1 MYSRTRATR
10 LLLRC
15 GVLAFLACSLEPH
28 VPIITRLAAFECGN
42 PACTLL
48 GTQLPG
54 LPPLTGLFMV
64 GAWFKGTQD
73 VHWSIRWP
81 GDSVHADFAAVR
93 DSSIVAAQLDSMPS
107 NAVLIL
113 TVSLIAGGH
122 ASLSWDYR
130 APAVNFR

>member
-10 LLLRC
+10 LCLRFA
-15 GVLAFLACSLEPH
+15 VLASVACSLDPRL
-28 VPIITRLAAFECGN
+28 PIITRLAAFACGN
-42 PACTLL
+42 PSCTLL
-48 GTQLPG
+48 GAQLPG

-64 GAWFKGTQD
+64 GGWFKGTQD

-81 GDSVHADFAAVR
+81 SDSVHADFTAAR
-93 DSSIVAAQLDSMPS
+93 DSSIVAAQLDSMPA

-113 TVSLIAGGH
+113 TVNLIGGGH

-130 APAVNFR
+130 

>member
-1 MYSRTRATR
+1 MYSRTRVTR
-10 LLLRC
+10 TLLRFA
-15 GVLAFLACSLEPH
+15 VLALVACSFEPRL
-28 VPIITRLAAFECGN
+28 PIITRLSAFSCGN
-42 PACTLL
+42 PACTNL
-48 GTQLPG
+48 GAQIRG

-64 GAWFKGTQD
+64 GAWFKGAQD

-81 GDSVHADFAAVR
+81 GDSVHADFTAAR
-93 DSSIVAAQLDSMPS
+93 DSSIVAAQLDSMPP

-130 APAVNFR
+130 

>member
-1 MYSRTRATR
+1 MYSRTRAIR
-10 LLLRC
+10 LFLRFA
-15 GVLAFLACSLEPH
+15 VVVFLACSLEPR
-28 VPIITRLAAFECGN
+28 VPIITRLAAFDCGN

-81 GDSVHADFAAVR
+81 ADSVLADFTAVR
-93 DSSIVAAQLDSMPS
+93 DSSIVAAQLDSMPL
-107 NAVLIL
+107 NAALVL
-113 TVSLIAGGH
+113 TVGLVGGGR
-122 ASLSWDYR
+122 ASLTWDYR
-130 APAVNFR
+130 

>member
-1 MYSRTRATR
+1 MYSRTRVTR
-10 LLLRC
+10 TLLRFA
-15 GVLAFLACSLEPH
+15 VLVLVACSLEPRP
-28 VPIITRLAAFECGN
+28 PIITRLAAFNCGN
-42 PACTLL
+42 PACTNL
-48 GTQLPG
+48 GAQIRG

-64 GAWFKGTQD
+64 GAWFKGTHD

-81 GDSVHADFAAVR
+81 GDSVHADFTAAR
-93 DSSIVAAQLDSMPS
+93 DSSIVAAQLDSMPP

-130 APAVNFR
+130 